1 MLALV
6 KLIIKAYWRFTKEK
20 KTGRLFHEHGA
31 HSKELLGNK
40 IFKRILTPLSEFYR
54 TLVRL
59 LSWSNQLSCITGL
72 IDGC

>member
-6 KLIIKAYWRFTKEK
+6 KLITKAYWRFTKEK

-40 IFKRILTPLSEFYR
+40 IFKRILNPLSEF
-54 TLVRL
+54 TE
-59 LSWSNQLSCITGL
+59 
-72 IDGC
+72 